1 MFGYEQTPALDTDTL
16 AGNRGGNM
24 PLLQVVVA
32 LVIVGV
38 VLWVINTYIP
48 MSAGIKKILNLVV
61 IVAVALYLLDLFGL
75 LDTIS
80 RIRIGR

>member
-1 MFGYEQTPALDTDTL
+1 
-16 AGNRGGNM
+16 M

>member
-1 MFGYEQTPALDTDTL
+1 
-16 AGNRGGNM
+16 M

-61 IVAVALYLLDLFGL
+61 IVAVILYLLDLFGL

-80 RIRIGR
+80 RIRVGR